1 MENIAASN
9 LDGLRV
15 DERGL
20 ETLGLAFEA
29 IQDYAE
35 RRMRAAISAIP
46 TGTGRA
52 ISFDSAAVA

>member
-1 MENIAASN
+1 
-9 LDGLRV
+9 V
-15 DERGL
+15 GL

-46 TGTGRA
+46 GGTGGLSS
-52 ISFDSAAVA
+52 ISDIDGVVTSRSE